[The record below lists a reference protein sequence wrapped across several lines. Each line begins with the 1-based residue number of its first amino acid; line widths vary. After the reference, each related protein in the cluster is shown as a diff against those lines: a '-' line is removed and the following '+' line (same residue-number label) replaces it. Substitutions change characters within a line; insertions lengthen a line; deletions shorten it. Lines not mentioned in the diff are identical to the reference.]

1 MITDLTWSTLPTGI
15 GLSTLPSHFLRYI
28 WYVIYLAYIYQPLDP
43 KMRPSKK
50 TPVEELWTL
59 SGISESDK
67 GTEYWSGTGTFFWEV
82 YLVLVHALAT
92 CIWYAYHSITPH
104 SRTIPICH
112 IQYPGPCTHLVYP
125 CTDPCTRYILMWVP
139 APSTCTHPYPERTY
153 LRTVPLIKACTHI
166 PYPGTHGT
174 AQIQSSTTAT
184 SLRTVP
190 VPVHKSHHPVPI
202 RRLR

>member
-1 MITDLTWSTLPTGI
+1 MVRVFGD
-15 GLSTLPSHFLRYI
+15 
-28 WYVIYLAYIYQPLDP
+28 
-43 KMRPSKK
+43 
-50 TPVEELWTL
+50 
-59 SGISESDK
+59 
-67 GTEYWSGTGTFFWEV
+67 V

-112 IQYPGPCTHLVYP
+112 IQYPGPCTHVVYP
-125 CTDPCTRYILMWVP
+125 CIRYILMSVP
-139 APSTCTHPYPERTY
+139 APSTRTHPYPERTY
-153 LRTVPLIKACTHI
+153 PRTVPLIKACTHI

-174 AQIQSSTTAT
+174 AQIQRSTTAT

-202 RRLR
+202 RRLRIEI